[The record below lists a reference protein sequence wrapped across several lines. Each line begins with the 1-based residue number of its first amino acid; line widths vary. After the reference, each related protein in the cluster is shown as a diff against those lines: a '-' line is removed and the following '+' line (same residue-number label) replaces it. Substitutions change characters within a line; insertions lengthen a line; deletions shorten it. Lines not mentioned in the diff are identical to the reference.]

1 MARVITMELPSSMR
15 AEHKCRN
22 LFYLQGCATEKCSQ
36 YMDKNCSQEVVIYR
50 ITFVF
55 SVHFEVKEIA
65 DHTKHLYLLLGVLLH
80 QVNFIL
86 NQAKKLSIRHR
97 CGTHSEPT
105 ENSIVLEEAGT
116 PAQLASNFLNLI
128 LLQTKKLLK

>member
-22 LFYLQGCATEKCSQ
+22 LFYLKGHATEKCSQ

-50 ITFVF
+50 ITFLF

-65 DHTKHLYLLLGVLLH
+65 DHTKHLLGVLLH
-80 QVNFIL
+80 QVNFML
-86 NQAKKLSIRHR
+86 NQAQKLSITHR
-97 CGTHSEPT
+97 CGTHSEPI